1 MTTKQISF
9 AGTALMLVL
18 SLGLATT
25 GAHADD
31 QKDKKDKK
39 AAKAASAKKAPPG
52 KVKFLPGTQE
62 SAKERATRLKRE
74 CKGAV
79 NAGACLGHT
88 G

>member
-9 AGTALMLVL
+9 AGAALGLAL
-18 SLGLATT
+18 SLGLAAT
-25 GAHADD
+25 GAYAES
-31 QKDKKDKK
+31 QKDKK
-39 AAKAASAKKAPPG
+39 AAEAAGAKKAPPG
-52 KVKFLPGTQE
+52 TVKFLPGTQE